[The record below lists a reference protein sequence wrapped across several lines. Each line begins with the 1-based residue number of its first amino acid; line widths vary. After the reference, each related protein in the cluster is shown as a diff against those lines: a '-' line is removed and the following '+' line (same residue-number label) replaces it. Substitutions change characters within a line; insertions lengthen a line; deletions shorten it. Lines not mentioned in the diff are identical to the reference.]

1 MGDRVEVRS
10 DHDYIG
16 RPLAFDFQGMR
27 LEVTEVISQTQNP
40 AGYAFRVLND
50 DFGIFELNYD
60 TRSDQWSVN
69 QL

>member
-1 MGDRVEVRS
+1 MNPQVEVRS

-16 RPLAFDFQGMR
+16 HPLAFEWQGVR
-27 LEVTEVISQTQNP
+27 LEVAEVISQTRDPN
-40 AGYAFRVLND
+40 GYSFRVLSE

-60 TRSDQWSVN
+60 IQSDQWSVN

>member
-27 LEVTEVISQTQNP
+27 LEVTEVISQTRNP
-40 AGYAFRVLND
+40 HGYSFRVLTQ
-50 DFGIFELNYD
+50 DFGIFELDYD

>member
-1 MGDRVEVRS
+1 MGDRVELRS

-16 RPLAFDFQGMR
+16 HPLAFDWQGIH
-27 LEVTEVISQTQNP
+27 LQVTEVISQTRIP
-40 AGYAFRVLND
+40 HGYSFRVLNQ

-60 TRSDQWSVN
+60 TQSDQWSVN

>member
-10 DHDYIG
+10 DHDYFG

-27 LEVTEVISQTQNP
+27 LEVTEVISQTRNP
-40 AGYAFRVLND
+40 AGYAFRVFNK

>member
-16 RPLAFDFQGMR
+16 HPMAFEWQGVR
-27 LEVTEVISQTQNP
+27 LEVTEVISQTRNP
-40 AGYAFRVLND
+40 AGYAFRVLNE

-60 TRSDQWSVN
+60 TQSDQWSVN
-69 QL
+69 HL